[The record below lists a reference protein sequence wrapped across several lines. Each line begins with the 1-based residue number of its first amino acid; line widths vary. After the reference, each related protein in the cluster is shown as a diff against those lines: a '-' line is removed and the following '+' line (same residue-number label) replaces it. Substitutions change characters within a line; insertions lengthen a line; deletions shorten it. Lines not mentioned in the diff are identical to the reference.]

1 MLGDQITECLIDD
14 MCRGGLIAGYN
25 NARQAGRCW
34 VMTGQILLAAT
45 SGGVGSGPEPKLA

>member
-1 MLGDQITECLIDD
+1 MVV
-14 MCRGGLIAGYN
+14 RYN

-45 SGGVGSGPEPKLA
+45 SCGVGSGPEPKLA